1 MEYQE
6 YFRKLLYNP
15 QDAVWEEDNT
25 VFINKLLSV
34 LIKSSSDYICLL
46 NLNSEVLI
54 LNEAFHN
61 KLEHQLNQQLK
72 IGMNFV
78 TSLKE
83 PFNERWRS
91 YLNETISRGTFMFEE
106 NFEDREE
113 TVPVKFHLELISDRS
128 NNQGVVI
135 LGYDLIEDKERI
147 GHLMDR
153 DIAFKA
159 LTENLKSAVFTF
171 NNEGYFIYAN
181 PSTERITGYSAE
193 ELEQMYFFDIVH
205 PDYRETV
212 KQRGMNRLKGSDEKP
227 TYEFKILCKDQSEKW
242 IEITNTRVNLRNQ
255 SVVLGTAIDITERK
269 RAEEQLKIEQAY
281 FEKLFENSPEA
292 IVITSNEGIIEH
304 INQEF
309 THLFGYSKEEAVGK
323 AIDDLIST
331 EDRYKEATD
340 KTKTIARGERISAE
354 TLRKHKDGHL
364 IHVSILGAPIE
375 VEGKQ
380 RAVYGIYRDISER
393 IRTQEALKESKTQLQ
408 YVLNNTKDIIF
419 QVDLTG
425 NFIFINKAA
434 EKMTGYD
441 QDEILNKSFYDLVAP
456 EYHQLIEER
465 VKKRVARET
474 LTDSFKFE
482 IITRSNTRVWV
493 ELTTNPVVKYDEV
506 VGIQGVARDV
516 SERMEFE
523 EHLKRAKEKAEEA
536 DHLKSAFLANM
547 SHEIRTPMNAILGFS
562 NLLNNP
568 AITNEQQEEYIEIIN
583 SRGNQLLQVI
593 NDIIDLSKID
603 SNQLSIEEKEFKLN
617 DFLEEI
623 HSSFAQSIKEEYKKP
638 IELKLEKGENDEKS
652 AVLLDKTRLE
662 QVLSY
667 LLTNAVKYTEDG
679 TITFGYEIEQ
689 MADESQ
695 LKFFIRD
702 TGVGIPEEKQ
712 DVIFERFRQSDDSK
726 TREYGGTGL
735 GLSISKGLVEMMG
748 GTIWLNSVPS
758 EGTTF
763 YFTLPYKA
771 SEKTE
776 YSQQQNKNKQYMS
789 YDWSG
794 KTILI
799 VEDDPLS
806 SKFLEA
812 ILEDTGAEILLA
824 KDGREAIDITKEHEN
839 LDMILMD
846 IQLPGMNGNEAT
858 KEIRK
863 IRENMPV
870 IAQTA
875 HAMPEDKRKSLEAG
889 CDDYITKPINMDLLL
904 DKIENVFKSYENSE

>member
-1 MEYQE
+1 MKYQE
-6 YFRKLLYNP
+6 YFRKLLNNP
-15 QDAVWEEDNT
+15 QNAIWEEGDT
-25 VFINKLLSV
+25 SFINQLLSV
-34 LIKSSSDYICLL
+34 LIKSSSDYVCVLSP
-46 NLNSEVLI
+46 NFDVLI
-54 LNEAFHN
+54 LNESFQ
-61 KLEHQLNQQLK
+61 KKIKTQLSEELE

-78 TSLKE
+78 SSLND
-83 PFNERWRS
+83 PFNEKWKDS
-91 YLNETISRGTFMFEE
+91 LNKALMKGSFMFEE
-106 NFEDREE
+106 SFEEQEE
-113 TVPVKFHLELISDRS
+113 IMPVKFQLERITSKPD
-128 NNQGVVI
+128 NQGVVI

-147 GHLMDR
+147 GLLKDR

-181 PSTERITGYSAE
+181 PYTEHITGYSAE
-193 ELEQMYFFDIVH
+193 ELEQMYFFEVVH
-205 PDYRETV
+205 PDYREMV
-212 KQRGMNRLKGSDEKP
+212 KERGMKRLRGNDETP
-227 TYEFKILCKDQSEKW
+227 TYEFKLICKDQSEKW
-242 IEITNTRVNLRNQ
+242 VEITNTRVTLRNQ

-269 RAEEQLKIEQAY
+269 QAEEQLKIEQAY

-292 IVITSNEGIIEH
+292 IVITSNDGIIEH

-309 THLFGYSKEEAVGK
+309 TRLFGYTKEEAVGE
-323 AIDDLIST
+323 AVDDLIST
-331 EDRYKEATD
+331 EKQYKEASD
-340 KTKTIARGERISAE
+340 KTKTIAKGERVSAE

-364 IHVSILGAPIE
+364 INVSILGAPIE

-380 RAVYGIYRDISER
+380 RAVYGIYRDISDR
-393 IRTQEALKESKTQLQ
+393 VKTQEALKESKTQLQ
-408 YVLNNTKDIIF
+408 YVLNNTKDIIL
-419 QVDLTG
+419 QVDLKG

-434 EKMTGYD
+434 EKMTGYE
-441 QDEILNKSFYDLVAP
+441 QEEILKKSFYDFVAP
-456 EYHQLIEER
+456 EYHQFIEER
-465 VKKRVARET
+465 IKKRIARKP
-474 LTDSFKFE
+474 LNDSFKFE
-482 IITRSNTRVWV
+482 IITKAHKRVWV
-493 ELTTNPVVKYDEV
+493 ELITNPVVRKGEV

-516 SERMEFE
+516 SERIEFE

-568 AITNEQQEEYIEIIN
+568 AITKEQQEEYIEIIN

-603 SNQLSIEEKEFKLN
+603 SNQLSIEKEEFNLN
-617 DFLEEI
+617 HFLEEI
-623 HSSFAQSIKEEYKKP
+623 YSGFQQTLKEENKKE
-638 IELKLEKGENDEKS
+638 IELKLEKGEDDENS
-652 AVLLDKTRLE
+652 LVRSDKTRLE
-662 QVLSY
+662 QILSY
-667 LLTNAVKYTEDG
+667 LLNNAVKYTEEG
-679 TITFGYEIEQ
+679 MIKFGYDIVQGSEGK
-689 MADESQ
+689 Q
-695 LKFFIRD
+695 LQFFIRD
-702 TGVGIPEEKQ
+702 TGVGIPEAKQ

-748 GTIWLNSVPS
+748 GTIWLDSVPS

-763 YFTLPYKA
+763 YFTLPYK
-771 SEKTE
+771 T
-776 YSQQQNKNKQYMS
+776 SQEITKSQPQNKNKQYMS
-789 YDWSG
+789 YNWSG

-812 ILEDTGAEILLA
+812 ILEDTGAVILLA
-824 KDGREAIDITKEHEN
+824 KDGQEAIDITKKQER

-858 KEIRK
+858 IEIRK
-863 IRENMPV
+863 IQENIPV

-875 HAMPEDKRKSLEAG
+875 HAMPEDKKKSLEAG

-904 DKIENVFKSYENSE
+904 DKMETVFKKYENNE

>member
-15 QDAVWEEDNT
+15 QDANLEEGDT
-25 VFINKLLSV
+25 AFINKLLSI

-46 NLNSEVLI
+46 NFNAHVLI

-61 KLEHQLNQQLK
+61 KIKPQLSKELE
-72 IGMNFV
+72 IGMDFV

-83 PFNERWRS
+83 PFNEKWRNCI
-91 YLNETISRGTFMFEE
+91 NEAMKKGTFIFEE
-106 NFEDREE
+106 SFEDQEKII
-113 TVPVKFHLELISDRS
+113 PVKFQLELISDKS

-171 NNEGYFIYAN
+171 NSEGYFIYAN

-212 KQRGMNRLKGSDEKP
+212 KQRGMNRLQGSDEMP
-227 TYEFKILCKDQSEKW
+227 TYEFKIVCKDQSEKW

-309 THLFGYSKEEAVGK
+309 TRLFGYTKEEAIGK
-323 AIDDLIST
+323 AVDDLIST
-331 EDRYKEATD
+331 KEQYKEATY
-340 KTKTIARGERISAE
+340 KTQTIARGERISAE
-354 TLRKHKDGHL
+354 TVRKHKDGYL
-364 IHVSILGAPIE
+364 INVSILGAPIE
-375 VEGKQ
+375 VEGEQ
-380 RAVYGIYRDISER
+380 QAVYGIYRDISER

-456 EYHQLIEER
+456 EYHKLIEER
-465 VKKRVARET
+465 VKKRVAKEA

-482 IITRSNTRVWV
+482 IITKTNTRVWV
-493 ELTTNPVVKYDEV
+493 ELTTNSVIKHDEV

-638 IELKLEKGENDEKS
+638 IELKLEKGENDDKS
-652 AVLLDKTRLE
+652 LVLLDKTRLE

-667 LLTNAVKYTEDG
+667 LLTNAVKYTEEG

-689 MADESQ
+689 NAEEQQ
-695 LKFFIRD
+695 LKFFISD

-748 GTIWLNSVPS
+748 GAIWLNSVPS

-763 YFTLPYKA
+763 YFTLPYKTNE
-771 SEKTE
+771 EKE
-776 YSQQQNKNKQYMS
+776 YSQEQNKNKQYMS

-812 ILEDTGAEILLA
+812 ILEDTGADILLA
-824 KDGREAIDITKEHEN
+824 KDGKEAIDITKEHEN

-863 IRENMPV
+863 IRTNMPV

-904 DKIENVFKSYENSE
+904 DKIETVFKSYENSE